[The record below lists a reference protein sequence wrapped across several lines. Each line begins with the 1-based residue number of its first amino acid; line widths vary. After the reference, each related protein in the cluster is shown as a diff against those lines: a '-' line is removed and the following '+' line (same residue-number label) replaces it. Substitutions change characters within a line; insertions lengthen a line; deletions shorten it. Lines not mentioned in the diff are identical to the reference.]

1 MPVLKRILVATDLSA
16 AGQRAVMRA
25 GQLAQQWEAHLF
37 LAHVRPDW
45 NLFSRWPP
53 ASQDSYQDVAHSSET
68 PLRLALAELEAGFGV
83 HARCDSRL
91 GKASHVISALVAEL
105 EPHLLVIGA
114 QGEHEACT
122 PGPCLGGT
130 AMKLLARVEAP
141 ILLVRRDSDAR
152 ARYTSAMVAVDA
164 PSALAR
170 RAVLWGS
177 GLVADGDCHVV
188 HAYDVPYVERMRL
201 QEIDEAVIQRRMRQS
216 EEAASVTVRDLL
228 GAAEGRAKL
237 HTRVM
242 CGEPVRVVLAEI
254 GRIPTVDLLVIGKRE
269 RPAPQAQHGPMGG
282 VGFRIA
288 YHAPTDVLVLS
299 S

>member
-16 AGQRAVMRA
+16 AGKRAVIRA
-25 GQLAQQWEAHLF
+25 GQLARQWEANLF
-37 LAHVRPDW
+37 LTHVRPDW

-53 ASQDSYQDVAHSSET
+53 ALQNGYQDVAHGSET
-68 PLRLALAELEAGFGV
+68 PLRLALVELESKFGV

-91 GKASHVISALVAEL
+91 GKASNVIAAMVAEL

-114 QGEHEACT
+114 RGEHEACA

-130 AMKLLARVEAP
+130 AMKLLARVDTP
-141 ILLVRRDSDAR
+141 ILLVRRDSDT
-152 ARYTSAMVAVDA
+152 RYVSAVVAIDA
-164 PSALAR
+164 QSALSR
-170 RAVLWGS
+170 RSVLWGS
-177 GLVADGDCHVV
+177 GLVGDGDCHVV

-201 QEIDEAVIQRRMRQS
+201 QEIDESVIQQRMRQS
-216 EEAASVTVRDLL
+216 EEAAIVTLRDLL
-228 GAAEGRAKL
+228 GAAEGHAKL
-237 HTRVM
+237 HTHAVY
-242 CGEPVRVVLAEI
+242 GEPVCAVLCEVGRV
-254 GRIPTVDLLVIGKRE
+254 PTELLVIGKRE
-269 RPAPQAQHGPMGG
+269 PAGSHAPHGAMGG